1 MHANVYRELS
11 IFTDA
16 KIQSKLTNTENSIP
30 ALIIR
35 YETHAYNAQCFL
47 SISKS
52 IPQLFLFTYVNVYR
66 VLFIFIDVNS
76 AFQQKIDFK
85 FLLKFK

>member
-1 MHANVYRELS
+1 MHENVYRELS

-16 KIQSKLTNTENSIP
+16 KIQSKLTNTQNSIS

-35 YETHAYNAQCFL
+35 YETHAYNTQCFL

-52 IPQLFLFTYVNVYR
+52 ISQLFLFTYVNVYR
-66 VLFIFIDVNS
+66 VLFIYIDVNS

>member
-1 MHANVYRELS
+1 MLVNVYRVIN
-11 IFTDA
+11 IFIGV
-16 KIQSKLTNTENSIP
+16 KIQSKPTNIQNSIS

-35 YETHAYNAQCFL
+35 YEAHAYNAQCFL
-47 SISKS
+47 TISKS
-52 IPQLFLFTYVNVYR
+52 IPQLFLFTYVNVYS

-85 FLLKFK
+85 FLFNLK